1 MNFIC
6 STEVTVYYKM
16 IVMIKICI
24 IIITI
29 IYLNKVTFRNENTTL
44 KNFRPSKV
52 LSLIICERIQITGK
66 DKSKR
71 SLL

>member
-1 MNFIC
+1 M
-6 STEVTVYYKM
+6 YYLK
-16 IVMIKICI
+16 
-24 IIITI
+24 TI